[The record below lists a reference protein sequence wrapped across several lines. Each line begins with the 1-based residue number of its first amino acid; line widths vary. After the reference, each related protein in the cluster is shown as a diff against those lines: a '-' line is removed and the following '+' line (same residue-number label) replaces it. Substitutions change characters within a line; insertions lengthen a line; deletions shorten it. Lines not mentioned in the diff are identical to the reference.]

1 MKKFFKNKAKLAL
14 LIAFTFVFSLALQL
28 NSKLVYAE
36 ETNLQYK
43 QIDILSFNDF
53 HGALEENGKNVGA
66 AKLAGAIDEA
76 RKANPN
82 SIVVCAG
89 DAFQGSAMS
98 NLTYGKPVTDVFN
111 SIGIKYSALGNHEFD
126 WGDEH
131 LVSWQQEGNF
141 KFLASNV
148 YDRRTGKPVE
158 WAEPYAVEEIDGIK
172 VGFVGIAT
180 PETAVKTKPEN
191 VKNYEFKD
199 PSEAAQVWIDHLR
212 NVEKVDVVIALTHI
226 GSIQDQNGVIIG
238 EAADLANNVKG
249 LDGIISSHTH
259 QKVSGK
265 VNNVP
270 IVQAMHNGR
279 ALGKLSI
286 KVDKDNKIS
295 SIEPSVDVLYE
306 RKDLVEN
313 GEVKSLIEKYNDE
326 LKPILDE
333 KVADLLVDLP
343 HDRREGLSPLGE
355 LTAKYM
361 AMSAG
366 AQIGITNGGGI
377 RAPLSKGKITMG
389 DMYMIMP
396 FDNTLV
402 TMDLKGSDIKKNLEH
417 GIANEKYG
425 WVQFYGVRAYYD
437 KEKPSGE
444 RISYMELL
452 DGTPVEM
459 DKYYKVVTNDFMAE
473 GGDEFDF
480 SGGKNVLDTGKPIR
494 DGMVEIMKKEG
505 TIDYKSQGLL
515 VDGKKPETNPEVNPE
530 VKPDINTDNSN
541 ENKEILPQTGSAFGA
556 NEFITLGT
564 IVTLLGSAMF
574 VRSRKDK
581 EEEAA

>member
-226 GSIQDQNGVIIG
+226 GSIQDQNGVITG

-313 GEVKSLIEKYNDE
+313 GEVKSSIEKYNDE

-480 SGGKNVLDTGKPIR
+480 SGGKNVLDTCKPIR

>member
-1 MKKFFKNKAKLAL
+1 MKRFFKNKAQLAL
-14 LIAFTFVFSLALQL
+14 LLAFTFVFSLVFQF
-28 NSKLVYAE
+28 NGKLVYAE
-36 ETNLQYK
+36 ESGLQYK

-53 HGALEENGKNVGA
+53 HGALEESGKNVGA

-131 LVSWQQEGNF
+131 LISWQQQGNF

-148 YDRRTGKPVE
+148 YDKRTGKPVE
-158 WAEPYAVEEIDGIK
+158 WAEPYAVQEIDGVKI
-172 VGFVGIAT
+172 GFVGLAT

-199 PSEAAQVWIDHLR
+199 PSEAAQIWIDHLR
-212 NVEKVDVVIALTHI
+212 NVEKADVVVALTHI
-226 GSIQDQNGVIIG
+226 GSIQSQDGVITG

-249 LDGIISSHTH
+249 LDAIISSHTH

-270 IVQAMHNGR
+270 IVQAMYNGR

-286 KVDKDNKIS
+286 KVDKDNKVS

-306 RKDLVEN
+306 RKDLKEN
-313 GEVKSLIEKYNDE
+313 EEVKALIGKYTEE
-326 LKPILDE
+326 LKPILNE

-343 HDRREGLSPLGE
+343 HDRREGVSPLGE

-361 AMSAG
+361 TMSVD
-366 AQIGITNGGGI
+366 AQIGLMNGGGI
-377 RAPLSKGKITMG
+377 RAPLSKGEITMG
-389 DMYMIMP
+389 HMYMIMP

-452 DGTPVEM
+452 DRTPIEM
-459 DKYYKVVTNDFMAE
+459 DKYYKVVTNDFMAD

-480 SGGKNVLDTGKPIR
+480 SGGKNLLDTGKPIR
-494 DGMVEIMKKEG
+494 DGMVEVMRKEG
-505 TIDYKSQGLL
+505 TIDYKALGLL
-515 VDGKKPETNPEVNPE
+515 VDGKKPETKPEIDPE
-530 VKPDINTDNSN
+530 VKPDNSG
-541 ENKEILPQTGSAFGA
+541 EDKEILPQTGSNFGT
-556 NEFITLGT
+556 NEFITLGV
-564 IVTLLGSAMF
+564 IITLLGGAMF
-574 VRSRKDK
+574 VRSKKDR
-581 EEEAA
+581 EDAA

>member
-1 MKKFFKNKAKLAL
+1 MKKIFKDRAKLAL
-14 LIAFTFVFSLALQL
+14 LIAFTFVFSLVVQF
-28 NSKLVYAE
+28 NGKLVYAE
-36 ETNLQYK
+36 EANSQYK

-53 HGALEENGKNVGA
+53 HGSLEENGKNVGA

-126 WGDEH
+126 WGEKH
-131 LVSWQQEGNF
+131 LTSWQEEGNF

-148 YDRRTGKPVE
+148 YDKRTGKPVE
-158 WAEPYAVEEIDGIK
+158 WAEPYAVQEIDGVKI
-172 VGFVGIAT
+172 GFVGLAT

-199 PSEAAQVWIDHLR
+199 PSQAAQTWVDHLR

-226 GSIQDQNGVIIG
+226 GSAQSQEGVITG

-265 VNNVP
+265 VNNIPV
-270 IVQAMHNGR
+270 VQAMYNGR

-286 KVDKDNKIS
+286 KVDKDNKLS

-306 RKDLVEN
+306 RTDLKEN
-313 GEVKSLIEKYNDE
+313 EEVKALMEKYTEE
-326 LKPILDE
+326 LKPILNE

-343 HDRREGLSPLGE
+343 HDRKEGLSPLGE

-361 AMSAG
+361 TMSVD
-366 AQIGITNGGGI
+366 AQIGLMNGGGI
-377 RAPLSKGKITMG
+377 RAPLSKGEITMG
-389 DMYMIMP
+389 HMYTIMP

-402 TMDLKGSDIKKNLEH
+402 TMDLKGSDIKKNIEH
-417 GIANEKYG
+417 GIANDQYG
-425 WVQFYGVRAYYD
+425 WVQFYGVKVYYD

-444 RISYMELL
+444 RISHMELL
-452 DGTPVEM
+452 DGTPIEM

-480 SGGKNVLDTGKPIR
+480 SGGKNILDTGKPIR
-494 DGMVEIMKKEG
+494 DGVVEIMKKEG
-505 TIDYKSQGLL
+505 KIDYTAQGLL
-515 VDGKKPETNPEVNPE
+515 IEGKKPETNPEVNPE
-530 VKPDINTDNSN
+530 TKPDNSK
-541 ENKEILPQTGSAFGA
+541 EDKEILPQTGSNFGA
-556 NEFITLGT
+556 NEFMTLGT
-564 IVTLLGSAMF
+564 IVTILGGATF
-574 VRSRKDK
+574 IRNRKNK
-581 EEEAA
+581 EEDAA

>member
-226 GSIQDQNGVIIG
+226 GSIQDQNGVITG

-313 GEVKSLIEKYNDE
+313 GEVKSSIEKYNDE

>member
-1 MKKFFKNKAKLAL
+1 MKKFFKDKAKLAL
-14 LIAFTFVFSLALQL
+14 LIAFTFVFSMVVQFNA
-28 NSKLVYAE
+28 KLVYAE
-36 ETNLQYK
+36 EVNSQYK

-53 HGALEENGKNVGA
+53 HGSLEENGKNVGA

-131 LVSWQQEGNF
+131 LISWQQEGNF

-148 YDRRTGKPVE
+148 YDKRTGKPVE
-158 WAEPYAVEEIDGIK
+158 WAEPYAVQEIDGVKI
-172 VGFVGIAT
+172 GFVGLAT

-199 PSEAAQVWIDHLR
+199 PSEAAQIWVDHLR
-212 NVEKVDVVIALTHI
+212 NVEKADVIIALTHI
-226 GSIQDQNGVIIG
+226 GSIQNQDGTITG
-238 EAADLANNVKG
+238 EAAELANNVKG

-270 IVQAMHNGR
+270 IVQAMYNGR

-286 KVDKDNKIS
+286 KVDKDNKLS

-306 RKDLVEN
+306 RKDLKEN
-313 GEVKSLIEKYNDE
+313 EEVKALIGKYTEE
-326 LKPILDE
+326 LKPILNE

-361 AMSAG
+361 TMSVD
-366 AQIGITNGGGI
+366 AQIGLMNGGGI
-377 RAPLSKGKITMG
+377 RAPLSKGEINMG
-389 DMYMIMP
+389 HMYTIMP

-417 GIANEKYG
+417 GIANETYG

-444 RISYMELL
+444 RINHMELL
-452 DGTPVEM
+452 DGTPIEM

-480 SGGKNVLDTGKPIR
+480 SGGKNILDTGKPIR

-505 TIDYKSQGLL
+505 KIDYTSQGLL
-515 VDGKKPETNPEVNPE
+515 IEGQKPETQPGFNPET
-530 VKPDINTDNSN
+530 KPDNSK
-541 ENKEILPQTGSAFGA
+541 EDKEILPQTGSGFGSS
-556 NEFITLGT
+556 EFITLGT
-564 IVTLLGSAMF
+564 IVTLLGGTMF
-574 VRSRKDK
+574 VRNRKNK
-581 EEEAA
+581 EEDAA

>member
-226 GSIQDQNGVIIG
+226 GSIQDQNGVITG

>member
-1 MKKFFKNKAKLAL
+1 MKKFFKDKAKLAL
-14 LIAFTFVFSLALQL
+14 LIAFTFVFSMVVQFNA
-28 NSKLVYAE
+28 KLVYAE
-36 ETNLQYK
+36 EVNSQYK

-53 HGALEENGKNVGA
+53 HGSLEENGKNVGA

-89 DAFQGSAMS
+89 DAFQG
-98 NLTYGKPVTDVFN
+98 TDVFN

-126 WGDEH
+126 WGDKH
-131 LVSWQQEGNF
+131 LISWQQEGNF

-148 YDRRTGKPVE
+148 YDKRTGKPVE
-158 WAEPYAVEEIDGIK
+158 WAEPYAVQEIDGVKI
-172 VGFVGIAT
+172 GFVGLAT

-199 PSEAAQVWIDHLR
+199 PSEAAQIWVDHLR
-212 NVEKVDVVIALTHI
+212 NVEKADVVIALTHI
-226 GSIQDQNGVIIG
+226 GSIQSQDGTITG
-238 EAADLANNVKG
+238 EAAELANNVKG

-270 IVQAMHNGR
+270 IVQAMYNGR

-286 KVDKDNKIS
+286 KVDKDNRLS

-306 RKDLVEN
+306 RKDLKEN
-313 GEVKSLIEKYNDE
+313 EEVKALIGKYTDE
-326 LKPILDE
+326 LTPVLNE
-333 KVADLLVDLP
+333 KVAYLSVDLP
-343 HDRREGLSPLGE
+343 HDRKEGLSPLGE

-361 AMSAG
+361 TMSAD
-366 AQIGITNGGGI
+366 AQIGLMNGGGI
-377 RAPLSKGKITMG
+377 RAPLPKGEITMG
-389 DMYMIMP
+389 RMYTIMP

-417 GIANEKYG
+417 GIANETYG

-444 RISYMELL
+444 RINHMELL
-452 DGTPVEM
+452 DGTPIEM

-480 SGGKNVLDTGKPIR
+480 SGGKNILDTGKPIR

-505 TIDYKSQGLL
+505 KIDYTSQGLL
-515 VDGKKPETNPEVNPE
+515 IEGQKPETQPGFNPET
-530 VKPDINTDNSN
+530 KPDNSK
-541 ENKEILPQTGSAFGA
+541 EDKEILPQTGSGFGSS
-556 NEFITLGT
+556 EFITLGT
-564 IVTLLGSAMF
+564 IVTLLGGTMF
-574 VRSRKDK
+574 VRNRKNK
-581 EEEAA
+581 EEDAA